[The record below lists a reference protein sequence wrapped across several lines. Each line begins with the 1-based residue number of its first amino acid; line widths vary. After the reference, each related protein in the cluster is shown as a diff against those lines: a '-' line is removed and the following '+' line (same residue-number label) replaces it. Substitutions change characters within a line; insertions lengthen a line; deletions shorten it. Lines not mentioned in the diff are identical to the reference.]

1 MPRSPLFIAV
11 ATFFLIG
18 WGGNPSDSP
27 LQVSGHSGQL
37 QLSLNVPKAE
47 YVVGEMVQ
55 VTMILRNV
63 SPGPVALRPSTLRP
77 FDFAVYDDS
86 GQQIGTWAGGR
97 GSAAQGDSV
106 RGMFCFQ
113 VLHQGFSCQPEE
125 EGAAEVHPHS
135 CVEQTIADRVWRAD
149 PVVDNADQLRACTQ
163 ADDGQDEDES
173 RRSRGTHGRRH
184 QVLNDRSRWAE
195 PESAKHGGW

>member
-11 ATFFLIG
+11 ATVFLIG

-27 LQVSGHSGQL
+27 LQASGHSGQL

-97 GSAAQGDSV
+97 PFPMAPPLPITLQPGEVITRPLAWDLALPGPQGRKPLPPGRYGLEGFLSGSRDIRRGVGRLGVWPGVYPLPLRTPRLFITV
-106 RGMFCFQ
+106 R
-113 VLHQGFSCQPEE
+113 
-125 EGAAEVHPHS
+125 
-135 CVEQTIADRVWRAD
+135 
-149 PVVDNADQLRACTQ
+149 
-163 ADDGQDEDES
+163 
-173 RRSRGTHGRRH
+173 
-184 QVLNDRSRWAE
+184 
-195 PESAKHGGW
+195 

>member
-11 ATFFLIG
+11 ATVFLIG

-27 LQVSGHSGQL
+27 LQASGHSGQL

-63 SPGPVALRPSTLRP
+63 SPGPVALRPPTLRP

-86 GQQIGTWAGGR
+86 GRQIDTWASGRPFPMAPPTPITIRPGEVITRTLVWDLALPGPDGRKSLRPGRYALEGFLSGSRDFRGGLGR
-97 GSAAQGDSV
+97 
-106 RGMFCFQ
+106 
-113 VLHQGFSCQPEE
+113 P
-125 EGAAEVHPHS
+125 GAYPLPLRTPRLVIDVH
-135 CVEQTIADRVWRAD
+135 
-149 PVVDNADQLRACTQ
+149 
-163 ADDGQDEDES
+163 
-173 RRSRGTHGRRH
+173 
-184 QVLNDRSRWAE
+184 
-195 PESAKHGGW
+195 